1 LSVPKLWDK
10 GYQLD
15 REIEAFTV
23 GTDYLL
29 DRELVWADCAGS
41 VAQARMLARIG
52 VLSDAEVSALTDELR
67 GIVRDPEF
75 RILPEQEDVHTAV
88 EQRLVARLGDTGKKI
103 HTARSRNDQVIVDLR
118 LWGKARVLGV
128 MGALLALARALTD
141 FAERH
146 QGVPMVGRTHMQ
158 RAMPSSVGLWAGAF
172 AESLLDDFDL
182 LEGAYRI
189 NDQCPLGSAASY
201 GVPLAIDRQYVSDLL
216 GFARVQNNVL
226 YANNSRGKT
235 ESIILAALVQIGVDL
250 SRFAE
255 DALIFSL
262 PEFGYFSLP
271 DELCTGSSIM
281 PNKKN
286 PGGLEKLRSRA
297 ASLIAELVHTLELL
311 RGLPSG
317 YNRDVQDTKEPFVRG
332 CQTAGAMLAVGR
344 VIAER
349 MRVNEERCVAAFDGE
364 VFATDRALELV
375 LEGVPFR
382 DAYRQVAA
390 TLGELGAR
398 DPRAA
403 IAKKTHLGA
412 PANLGL
418 DLARERIAA
427 GERMR
432 TAEEERFEQV
442 LGELLG
448 ADFHLAV

>member
-1 LSVPKLWDK
+1 VPKLWDK
-10 GYQLD
+10 GYRLD
-15 REIEAFTV
+15 PEIEAFTV
-23 GTDYLL
+23 GSDHLL

-41 VAQARMLARIG
+41 VAQARMLAKIG
-52 VLSDAEVSALTDELR
+52 VLSEAEAAELTRELR
-67 GIVRDPEF
+67 GIAADPEF
-75 RILPEQEDVHTAV
+75 SIQAEQEDVHTAV
-88 EQRLVARLGDTGKKI
+88 EQLLVARLGDAGKKI

-118 LWGKARVLGV
+118 LYGKARLLGL
-128 MGALLALARALTD
+128 MRDLLALGGALLD

-172 AESLLDDFDL
+172 AESLLDDFSL
-182 LEGAYRI
+182 LEGAYAI

-201 GVPLAIDRQYVSDLL
+201 GVPLAIDRQFVSDQL

-235 ESIILAALVQIGVDL
+235 ESVILAALAQIGVDL

-255 DALIFSL
+255 DALLFSL
-262 PEFGYFSLP
+262 PEIGYFKLP

-286 PGGLEKLRSRA
+286 PGGLEKMRSRA
-297 ASLIAELVHTLELL
+297 ASLVAELLHTLELL
-311 RGLPSG
+311 RALPSG
-317 YNRDVQDTKEPFVRG
+317 YNRDVQDTKEPFFRG
-332 CQTAGAMLAVGR
+332 CRTAKAMLAVGR
-344 VIAER
+344 LIAER
-349 MRVNEERCVAAFDGE
+349 MQVDEARCIAAFDGE

-390 TLGELGAR
+390 SLGELGTR

-418 DLARERIAA
+418 ELGRSRVREH
-427 GERMR
+427 ERFR
-432 TAEEERFEQV
+432 DAEEERFHGV
-442 LGELLG
+442 LRDLLG
-448 ADFHLAV
+448 PDFKLPA

>member
-1 LSVPKLWDK
+1 VAKLWDK
-10 GYQLD
+10 GYELD

-23 GTDYLL
+23 GNDYLL
-29 DRELVWADCAGS
+29 DQELVWADCAGS
-41 VAQARMLARIG
+41 VAQARMLGKIG
-52 VLSDAEVSALTDELR
+52 VLSPEEVRLLTHELR
-67 GIVRDPEF
+67 AIATDPEF
-75 RILPEQEDVHTAV
+75 QILPEQEDVHTAV

-118 LWGKARVLGV
+118 LYGKARLLGV
-128 MGALLALARALTD
+128 MGALLALSRALTG

-172 AESLLDDFDL
+172 VESLLDDLEL
-182 LEGAYRI
+182 LAGAYRI

-201 GVPLAIDRQYVSDLL
+201 GVPLPIDRQYVSDLL
-216 GFARVQNNVL
+216 GFSRVQNNVL

-235 ESIILAALVQIGVDL
+235 ESIILAALAQVGVDL

-255 DALIFSL
+255 DAILFSL
-262 PEFGYFSLP
+262 PELGYFSLP

-297 ASLIAELVHTLELL
+297 ASLIADLLHALELL

-317 YNRDVQDTKEPFVRG
+317 YNRDLQDSKEPFLRG
-332 CQTAGAMLAVGR
+332 LGTAAAMLAVGR

-349 MRVNEERCVAAFDGE
+349 MRVNEDKCLAAFDGE

-375 LEGVPFR
+375 VEGVPFR

-390 TLGELGAR
+390 SLGELARR
-398 DPRAA
+398 DPKAA

-418 DLARERIAA
+418 DLARARIAA
-427 GERMR
+427 GDKLR
-432 TAEEERFEQV
+432 TAEEERFERAM
-442 LGELLG
+442 GELLG
-448 ADFHLAV
+448 ADFRLPA